1 MTMGAK
7 RGKKQFQFL
16 TVHKTLAEVLTD
28 HKLAALGD
36 AYVNFAYSLAVSNK
50 KMQPS
55 GAKVR
60 GHVLAEALKKAG
72 LRECLPSRMS
82 RHTLADAAEALIV
95 YAWLQDYITLAECVQ
110 VLEKAKDSVDA
121 FSQLLTKVK
130 NVAKF

>member
-1 MTMGAK
+1 MIAK
-7 RGKKQFQFL
+7 RGQKRFHFL

-55 GAKVR
+55 GAKVK
-60 GHVLAEALKKAG
+60 GHVLAQALKKAG
-72 LRECLPSRMS
+72 LREYLPSRMS

-95 YAWLQDYITLAECVQ
+95 YAWLQDYITLEECVE
-110 VLEKAKDSVDA
+110 VLEKAKDSIDA

-130 NVAKF
+130 NTAKL